1 MEIKRIVA
9 GVYAANCYLVYDKD
23 KGFIIDP
30 GGSASRIIEEINELN
45 FTPEFILLTHGH
57 CDHIGAVDEIRD
69 YYNIPAYIHVEDEKL
84 VADKDMN
91 MASHMP
97 SADVAIEVDG
107 TFKNNE
113 IISPDK
119 FNIKVIHT
127 PGHTAG
133 CSCFLLGEN
142 IMFTGDTVF
151 AGSIGRTDL
160 PSASQKSMEESIEK
174 IKKMDDNIILYPG
187 HGTDTT
193 IAEEKKKNKYFR

>member
-1 MEIKRIVA
+1 LEIKRIVA
-9 GVYAANCYLVYDKD
+9 GVYAANCYLVYDGD

-57 CDHIGAVDEIRD
+57 CDHIAAVDEIRD
-69 YYNIPAYIHVEDEKL
+69 YYNIPAYIHVGDEKL

-97 SADVAIEVDG
+97 SADVAIKADG
-107 TFKNNE
+107 TFKNGD
-113 IISPDK
+113 IISPDE

-151 AGSIGRTDL
+151 EGSIGRTDL

-174 IKKMDDNIILYPG
+174 IKKMNDNIILYPG
-187 HGTDTT
+187 HGGDTT
-193 IAEEKKKNKYFR
+193 IAEEKKKNKY